1 MSRSMVPQWPYSWQE
16 PHPPTPPS
24 KAILSLMENHLC
36 GPGESNLMLHQ
47 LAIEEAVFPGQT
59 LIGEG
64 LAISPS
70 ATQPMD
76 TLSFFT
82 WLNSRRAYSREICSL
97 PSGLQ
102 SAEILL
108 ASIPAFLSN
117 QYK

>member
-1 MSRSMVPQWPYSWQE
+1 MSRSMVHQWPYSWQE
-16 PHPPTPPS
+16 PPPS
-24 KAILSLMENHLC
+24 KAILSLMESRLC
-36 GPGESNLMLHQ
+36 GPRESNLMLHQ
-47 LAIEEAVFPGQT
+47 LAIEEAMFPGQT

-70 ATQPMD
+70 ATQPID

>member
-1 MSRSMVPQWPYSWQE
+1 MSRSMVHQWPYSWQE
-16 PHPPTPPS
+16 PPPQKQFFPS
-24 KAILSLMENHLC
+24 WQEPLNY
-36 GPGESNLMLHQ
+36 NLMLHQ
-47 LAIEEAVFPGQT
+47 LAIEEAMFPGQT

-70 ATQPMD
+70 ATQPID